1 MGCLFLILDLLVL
14 DFTADLKGCSVAAGD
29 DGQREIRSG
38 SSYVFVGFPVR
49 ELVALHDDLSILST
63 QVYLSLKKTCLS
75 SLNAPTTLLVPPCL
89 YLDFKLQLLK
99 NYVSVSFSTIF
110 Q

>member
-38 SSYVFVGFPVR
+38 SSYVFVGF
-49 ELVALHDDLSILST
+49 
-63 QVYLSLKKTCLS
+63 
-75 SLNAPTTLLVPPCL
+75 
-89 YLDFKLQLLK
+89 
-99 NYVSVSFSTIF
+99 
-110 Q
+110 